1 MHFSDLCSRIEDWS
15 WCSVVRV
22 SVAKDEPLERVL
34 KRLKKICDNEG
45 MLGKIRHAK
54 FYEKPSDRR
63 RKAAKKRM
71 KNIKMAV
78 RARGLGR

>member
-1 MHFSDLCSRIEDWS
+1 M
-15 WCSVVRV
+15 VRV
-22 SVAKDEPLERVL
+22 TLAKDEPLEKAL

-54 FYEKPSDRR
+54 YYEKPSDRR
-63 RKAAKKRM
+63 RKAAKKRL

-78 RARGLGR
+78 RSRGLSR

>member
-1 MHFSDLCSRIEDWS
+1 M
-15 WCSVVRV
+15 VRV
-22 SVAKDEPLERVL
+22 SVARDEPLERAL

-71 KNIKMAV
+71 KTIKMAE
-78 RARGLGR
+78 RARGLAR